1 MITRFGVYLRRNHL
15 GLLALFV
22 ALGGTSYAAVK
33 FPNNSVGTAQIK
45 TNGVGSSEIKSNSI
59 TSPKVK
65 DGSLLAKDFKAGQ
78 LPAGPK
84 GDKGDTGSQGLQG
97 IQGPAGAFGAITVER
112 VDAAVPDTG
121 VATGII
127 ATCPAGTKA
136 IGGGASLEASSAPD
150 INLTVSRPHN
160 SVGTDPPVSGESF
173 DGWRVVYV
181 NPAGGTGATTGRVFA
196 ICARA

>member
-1 MITRFGVYLRRNHL
+1 MITRLGVYLRRNHL
-15 GLLALFV
+15 GMLALFV
-22 ALGGTSYAAVK
+22 ALGGTSYAATK
-33 FPNNSVGTAQIK
+33 LPSNSVGTAQIK
-45 TNGVGSSEIKSNSI
+45 ANGVGSSEIKSNSI

-84 GDKGDTGSQGLQG
+84 GDKGDTGSQG
-97 IQGPAGAFGAITVER
+97 IQGVPGAFGAITVQR
-112 VDAAVPDTG
+112 VDAELPDTG
-121 VATGII
+121 AAIGII

-136 IGGGASLEASSAPD
+136 IGGGASLEASSSTD

-160 SVGTDPPVSGESF
+160 SVGTDPPLSGESF

-196 ICARA
+196 I